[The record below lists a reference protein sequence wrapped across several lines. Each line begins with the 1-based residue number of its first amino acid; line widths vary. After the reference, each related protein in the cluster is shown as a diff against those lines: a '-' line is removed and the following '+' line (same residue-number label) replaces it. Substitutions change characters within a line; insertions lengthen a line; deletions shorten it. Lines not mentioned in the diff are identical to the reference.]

1 MEEAKYENAMQI
13 ILHAGDAKSSALMAV
28 DAAAEGDFAA
38 AEDHLRESQEEMHAA
53 HETQLSL
60 IQGEASGQ
68 HVEVNVILV
77 HAQDHLTMSIMA
89 SDLADRMVEMYRRKA
104 KLEAGA

>member
-53 HETQLSL
+53 H
-60 IQGEASGQ
+60 
-68 HVEVNVILV
+68 
-77 HAQDHLTMSIMA
+77 
-89 SDLADRMVEMYRRKA
+89 
-104 KLEAGA
+104 

>member
-38 AEDHLRESQEEMHAA
+38 AEDHLRESQEEM
-53 HETQLSL
+53 LSL

-77 HAQDHLTMSIMA
+77 HAQDHLTMAIMA
-89 SDLADRMVEMYRRKA
+89 SDLAERMVEMYRRMA